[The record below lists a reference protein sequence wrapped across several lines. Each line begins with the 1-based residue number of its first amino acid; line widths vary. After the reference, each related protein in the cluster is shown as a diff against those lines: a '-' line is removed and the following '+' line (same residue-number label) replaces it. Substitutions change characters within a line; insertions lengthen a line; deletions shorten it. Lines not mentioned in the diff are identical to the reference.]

1 MIGSCIIDTV
11 DLAAHGIFIERGGSD
26 DFLSFPERRT
36 PDQNDWTEYDG
47 LDVDLS
53 DCYFD
58 AKRVKVNYVIVAEN
72 ESTFKSHLNSFETLH
87 FAPGLRQIYVREFNR
102 TFSLRFVGFP
112 DYKHKGGLFNPRKK
126 IGKITVEYSMD
137 NPLQLF
143 IDAVASPVSARQNS
157 AFIEINQIDLSRF
170 GIVVRDAYSTTLLPK
185 SAKRWLE
192 RKIDTAHGITA
203 DTDVPPKK
211 QSRQIVIECTMLADS
226 LTEFWANYTAL
237 FNNLRVTVPVQ
248 LGVTRAGTVLN
259 CYYSKMTNFKKETPF
274 GRKIKVSFNLVLQEI
289 GELLALM
296 LLFTQDDKMLIT
308 QDGYAIDLSF

>member
-26 DFLSFPERRT
+26 DFLSFPDRRT
-36 PDQNDWTEYDG
+36 PDFNDWAEHDG

-53 DCYFD
+53 DCFFD
-58 AKRVKVNYVIVAEN
+58 AKRIKVNYVIIAES
-72 ESTFKSHLNSFETLH
+72 ETTFKNHLNSFETLH

-137 NPLQLF
+137 DPLQLF
-143 IDAVASPVSARQNS
+143 TGAVASPVSARQNS

-192 RKIDTAHGITA
+192 RKIGTEHGVTTDTEIS
-203 DTDVPPKK
+203 PKK
-211 QSRQIVIECTMLADS
+211 RSRQIVIECTMLADS

-237 FNNLRVTVPVQ
+237 FNNLRVTVPVK
-248 LGVTRAGTVLN
+248 LGITRAGTVLN

-296 LLFTQDDKMLIT
+296 LLSTQDDRLIIT
-308 QDGYAIDLSF
+308 QDGRAIDLSF